1 MQLGRSCKAKGKG
14 FVLSCSIMAVVAEA
28 CRVAIVLAKH
38 FFSKEITDD
47 WCDYE
52 ARGRQHDA
60 KVTGDDA
67 ALLRSI
73 AVEVVGVPRRAAFA
87 CCGDKDTEQ
96 KKGGVYHERSLC
108 FRTLSKA

>member
-1 MQLGRSCKAKGKG
+1 MSWQ
-14 FVLSCSIMAVVAEA
+14 SI
-28 CRVAIVLAKH
+28 

-52 ARGRQHDA
+52 ARGRQHDE

-87 CCGDKDTEQ
+87 CLRRQGYRAEKRR
-96 KKGGVYHERSLC
+96 GVP
-108 FRTLSKA
+108 

>member
-87 CCGDKDTEQ
+87 CLRRQGYRAEKRR
-96 KKGGVYHERSLC
+96 GVP
-108 FRTLSKA
+108 